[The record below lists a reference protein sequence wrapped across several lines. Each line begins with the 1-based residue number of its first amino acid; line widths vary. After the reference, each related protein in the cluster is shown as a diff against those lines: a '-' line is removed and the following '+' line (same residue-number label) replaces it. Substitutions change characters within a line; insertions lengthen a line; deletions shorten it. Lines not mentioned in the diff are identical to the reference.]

1 VLLAEIYATGHSEDG
16 EFIPVT
22 QKRLSKRFSKGIEH
36 WWHAWNIVR
45 LARGR
50 RRLLEIGYG
59 EGHLLKALNATG
71 RFELEGIDYATAP
84 VSHMRA
90 RGLDVFTGSLADR
103 RYRDGR
109 WDFVV
114 GFHVLEHVQ
123 HLDAFM
129 SEVRRVLAERGRV
142 YFVLQCVMHVSAV
155 RAGPQWKLF
164 GPPGHLWHF
173 SVRAMKRFMADRG
186 FRVIFAHCISN
197 RPHLTDKLQ
206 ADETARLI
214 ALDDQL
220 VAAETWIYERARQ
233 ALTAYYAAGGVKHHR
248 HSNNLIEDVGIE
260 AKVTCVLRAGHP

>member
-1 VLLAEIYATGHSEDG
+1 MLQPVKDRRQLGEAYLNHVCPVCGSAALPYFERDGYYLDRCPSCHFVYVRNVPSEDALAEFYATGHSDDG
-16 EFIPVT
+16 EFIPIT
-22 QKRLSKRFSKGIEH
+22 QKRLSKRFSKGIEN

-59 EGHLLKALNATG
+59 EGHLLKALKATG

-84 VSHMRA
+84 VAHMRA
-90 RGLDVFTGSLADR
+90 RGLEVSTGSLADR
-103 RYRDGR
+103 CYRDGR
-109 WDFVV
+109 WDFIV

-129 SEVRRVLAERGRV
+129 SEVHRVLAERGRV
-142 YFVLQCVMHVSAV
+142 YFVVPCVTHFSAV
-155 RAGPQWKLF
+155 KAGPQWKLF

-197 RPHLTDKLQ
+197 RPHLTVL
-206 ADETARLI
+206 A
-214 ALDDQL
+214 
-220 VAAETWIYERARQ
+220 ERA
-233 ALTAYYAAGGVKHHR
+233 G
-248 HSNNLIEDVGIE
+248 
-260 AKVTCVLRAGHP
+260 